1 MPTADPTPPPPH
13 GAALPPVSIEQGKV
27 RVLSLAVARQTE
39 ELEAESRAFVQKVV
53 EFTTAVHG
61 VVDGLGAQAAVIER
75 EKLKAIGQRNLVE
88 AERETRRRKQREVQ
102 ALVDEKLAEL
112 ARQQTALDSLL
123 LVSCRVAAAWC
134 ARARACACVRARA
147 RAITRHG
154 ASAHRN

>member
-1 MPTADPTPPPPH
+1 MPTAEPPP
-13 GAALPPVSIEQGKV
+13 ALPPVSIEQGKV

-112 ARQQTALDSLL
+112 ARLQTELDSLL

-147 RAITRHG
+147 RAITGHG